1 MIKMAIW
8 SLMEP
13 KNLSVKYYSTLNLPQ
28 ELDFGSNNRIFYHYS
43 ADGAKLIKHTT
54 PAEGTETLT
63 HYVGNV
69 VYEGGTLSYI
79 LTDEGRILA
88 EGTGAER
95 KFLYEYNLKDHLGN
109 TRVTFMGTNPGG
121 SVDVVQTTNYYP
133 FGLVMSQTNDTTSS
147 AYRKNK
153 YLYNGK
159 ELQDESLGGVNLD
172 WYDYQARYYDP
183 QIGRWMTFD
192 PLAEKY
198 RRWSPYNYAVNNPI
212 RFIDPDGMEMTDFKD
227 KNDNLITHVEDGSN
241 AVFKLTG
248 KNQTNEYFEFTGY
261 NNQGGKN
268 EVSVEGATAGAQDYV
283 TNNYNKCNQSVNFVG
298 RTYESASKADG
309 KSVDNIGIISGNS
322 LAKEITSNL
331 ANKVTPEVSVAS
343 AQESASKGNL
353 LVGANGVHIVTMT
366 TKTFD
371 ITRYNSSG
379 SIIEQK
385 QIIGGKTVN
394 VNGSFRP
401 TNIGPGQLNS
411 FQNPNYSGMIW
422 YSLPTK

>member
-1 MIKMAIW
+1 LPKKAEVFISGALSLVLSLDEQRKNIKI
-8 SLMEP
+8 
-13 KNLSVKYYSTLNLPQ
+13 
-28 ELDFGSNNRIFYHYS
+28 
-43 ADGAKLIKHTT
+43 TT

-63 HYVGNV
+63 YYVGNV
-69 VYEGGTLSYI
+69 IYEGGTLSCI
-79 LTDEGRILA
+79 LTDEGRIIA
-88 EGTGAER
+88 DGTGADR

-109 TRVTFMGTNPGG
+109 TRVTFIGTGPGG

-133 FGLVMSQTNDTTSS
+133 FGLVMSQTNGNTSS
-147 AYRKNK
+147 SYRKNK

-159 ELQDESLGGVNLD
+159 ELQDDVFAGSSLN
-172 WYDYQARYYDP
+172 WFDYGARFYDP
-183 QIGRWMTFD
+183 QIVRWTTID
-192 PLAEKY
+192 PLVEKS
-198 RRWSPYNYAVNNPI
+198 RRWNPYNYAVNNPI
-212 RFIDPDGMEMTDFKD
+212 RFIDSDGMEITDFKD

-241 AVFKLTG
+241 AVFKLRGT
-248 KNQTNEYFEFTGY
+248 NQTNEYFEFTGY

-283 TNNYNKCNQSVNFVG
+283 TNNYTKCNQSVNFVG
-298 RTYESASKADG
+298 RTFESASKADG

-331 ANKVTPEVSVAS
+331 ASKVTPEASVAS
-343 AQESASKGNL
+343 AQESAPKGNL
-353 LVGANGVHIVTMT
+353 VVGANGDHVVTMT
-366 TKTFD
+366 TKTFN
-371 ITRYNSSG
+371 ITRYNTSG

-394 VNGSFRP
+394 VNGSYRP

-422 YSLPTK
+422 YSLPAK